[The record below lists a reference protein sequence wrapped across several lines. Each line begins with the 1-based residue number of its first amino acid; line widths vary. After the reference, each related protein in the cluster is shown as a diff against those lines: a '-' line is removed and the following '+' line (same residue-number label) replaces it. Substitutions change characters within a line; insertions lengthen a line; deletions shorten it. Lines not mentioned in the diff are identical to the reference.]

1 MPKRTSSLAN
11 TDLNLA
17 ILKQIPR
24 QRSITA
30 EDIHNNLRNDGIE
43 RNIRSIQRHLAMLTE
58 EGLIQNVGESKPYE
72 YQRLGKINLDFDGLT
87 PKESLLLHLA
97 HQHLQNLLPARLM
110 QSLQT
115 LMSEASQTIENS
127 QKAILEREWVEKI
140 RVVETTQPLIPPT
153 IDDAVFDTVTTALY
167 ENKQLTLHYRNASG
181 EEKTKDVYPLGLAQ
195 QGTRLYLVC
204 RFPPHKNERSVAM
217 HRILHAKA
225 STLSFERPKEFNLA
239 KYDEDGR
246 FLFGE
251 GNKATLSFTITR
263 VAGQHL
269 LESTLSTDQVVEDL
283 DDDYYRITATV
294 VDSGMLKS
302 WLRSFGDD
310 VTDVSIQPLK
320 P

>member
-127 QKAILEREWVEKI
+127 QKAILEREWIEKI

-251 GNKATLSFTITR
+251 GNKATLRFTITR
-263 VAGQHL
+263 IAGQHL
-269 LESTLSTDQVVEDL
+269 LESQLSHDQVVEIL

-310 VTDVSIQPLK
+310 VTDVSIQP
-320 P
+320 